1 MRCAAPISK
10 NTFLPNDGLKER
22 GIEIY
27 SFDPA
32 NIQPG
37 DTVIAGLAFE
47 DDHPELVQARAMDDV
62 KVYRYNE
69 FLGHLLES
77 YNSICVDR
85 LSWQI
90 HHDWS
95 ARAHSFCVGTR
106 PAI

>member
-1 MRCAAPISK
+1 MNYFFTGIKGTGMAALAEILADQGNEVRGSDIEK
-10 NTFLPNDGLKER
+10 YIFTEDGLKER

-69 FLGHLLES
+69 F
-77 YNSICVDR
+77 
-85 LSWQI
+85 
-90 HHDWS
+90 
-95 ARAHSFCVGTR
+95 
-106 PAI
+106 